1 MPSPAKTP
9 AATKPLPTKKST
21 PASKA
26 SMPLPTIKATLF
38 IGKLPFAA
46 SKEEI
51 AAHFAEA
58 SGMDAA
64 ALLPSV
70 RMLMNDGK
78 FKGTAFVD
86 MADWEAVD
94 KGCALNGSTFKAG
107 DGTARTI
114 SVREAVP
121 KTQLQKQAAVEEM
134 ARKKR
139 AAAVAAADAAAD
151 KKRDEAASAEEE
163 DEFTRRARARMLA
176 GAEEAGVDSDEED
189 SDDDEEG
196 EKAQEEEVDEKGE
209 GEDTDEEEDEEGGED
224 EERDHN
230 GEVDPQRLSYRAE
243 KDYLKQRRAL
253 EEMSVKCSSCSSL
266 FIFSVRE
273 QVHGRAALLI

>member
-1 MPSPAKTP
+1 MK
-9 AATKPLPTKKST
+9 
-21 PASKA
+21 
-26 SMPLPTIKATLF
+26 
-38 IGKLPFAA
+38 
-46 SKEEI
+46 
-51 AAHFAEA
+51 
-58 SGMDAA
+58 
-64 ALLPSV
+64 
-70 RMLMNDGK
+70 DGK

-94 KGCALNGSTFKAG
+94 KGCALNGRAFKAS
-107 DGTARTI
+107 DGTTARTI
-114 SVREAVP
+114 TVREAVP

-151 KKRDEAASAEEE
+151 KKRDEEATVEEE

-189 SDDDEEG
+189 SDDD
-196 EKAQEEEVDEKGE
+196 
-209 GEDTDEEEDEEGGED
+209 DEEEDEEEDGED
-224 EERDHN
+224 CEGEERDHN

-273 QVHGRAALLI
+273 QVRGRAA